1 MSTVAERGHKIIEVD
16 SGYGYKIRVC
26 EFCNVLEERIVI
38 EQLLCIP
45 EARRRQIAKDKGKR
59 YFCEGEDCGI
69 ELTALNMSDDEKY
82 CQTCFDKIVAG
93 IDTNDESTETK
104 WMPEGVMDD
113 IIQDKYPQAYT
124 SLPHVQRIRRFKGY

>member
-16 SGYGYKIRVC
+16 SGFGYKTRVC

-59 YFCEGEDCGI
+59 YFCEGEDCGT

-82 CQTCFDKIVAG
+82 CKTCFAKIVAG
-93 IDTNDESTETK
+93 MDIGDESAETK
-104 WMPEGVMDD
+104 WMSEGVMEA
-113 IIQDKYPQAYT
+113 IIENKYPQAYT
-124 SLPHVQRIRRFKGY
+124 NLPYIQTMKRFKGY